1 MFGQETQIIPE
12 KQNKVGEYQTYQL
25 TERQNQVFG
34 RSGIM
39 KNWTHFEGDQ
49 TKQIY
54 GMYGNVEGFLLT
66 SALFGLDILTP
77 VDDFRLSK
85 KTKSSKTKLV
95 WK

>member
-1 MFGQETQIIPE
+1 M
-12 KQNKVGEYQTYQL
+12 
-25 TERQNQVFG
+25 FG